1 MKICKTLSLILI
13 CAALVAC
20 GTAPTDEITPPSS
33 VETSGQSGDAA
44 GEETEPS
51 SITEESEA
59 ETEADTPAAVTDT
72 IEESVLLD
80 QNGVKITAKSLDKSG
95 WMGPELKLL
104 IENSTEKN
112 LTVQVRDASV
122 NGYMISTSMS
132 EDVSAGKKANGE
144 ITFSSASLEAA
155 GISTFADME
164 FSFHIS
170 DEEWETYLNSDM
182 ITVRTAA
189 ADTYTQAYDD
199 SGVEVFNSNGIRVV
213 SKGLNSGDIFG
224 TGVVFY
230 AHNDTDATVIISDR
244 DCSVNGFMIDPD
256 LYMEI
261 APGKHAVDD
270 MDFFASQLEENDI
283 ADITDVE
290 FSLHIYNSD
299 TWDDIANSDPII
311 LHFD

>member
-1 MKICKTLSLILI
+1 MKKLIL
-13 CAALVAC
+13 AALLASLLVSC
-20 GTAPTDEITPPSS
+20 GTSTDGDITPPSS
-33 VETSGQSGDAA
+33 VETDGQPESGKA
-44 GEETEPS
+44 PS
-51 SITEESEA
+51 DESETEESPALQQITDEIT
-59 ETEADTPAAVTDT
+59 ETVILD
-72 IEESVLLD
+72 ES
-80 QNGVKITAKSLDKSG
+80 GVKITAKSLDKSG
-95 WMGPELKLL
+95 WLGPELNLL
-104 IENSTEKN
+104 IENNTEKN
-112 LTVQVRDASV
+112 LTVQVRNASV

-132 EDVSAGKKANGE
+132 EDVAADKKANGE
-144 ITFSSASLEAA
+144 ITFSNTSLKGS

-164 FSFHIS
+164 FSFHII
-170 DEEWETYLNSDM
+170 DEEWETYLDSDT

-189 ADTYTQAYDD
+189 ADAYTQAYDD
-199 SGVEVFNSNGIRVV
+199 SGVEVFNSNGIRVI

-244 DCSVNGFMIDPD
+244 DCSVNGFMIDPS

-283 ADITDVE
+283 TDITDIE
-290 FSLHIYNSD
+290 FSLHIYDSD
-299 TWDDIANSDPII
+299 TWDDIANSDPIT

>member
-1 MKICKTLSLILI
+1 MRKLILSALI
-13 CAALVAC
+13 CAALIAC
-20 GTAPTDEITPPSS
+20 GTAPADEITPPSS
-33 VETSGQSGDAA
+33 VETAAQSGDAA
-44 GEETEPS
+44 GESTES
-51 SITEESEA
+51 ASGTEESEA

-95 WMGPELKLL
+95 WMGPELKIL

-122 NGYMISTSMS
+122 NGYIISTSMS
-132 EDVSAGKKANGE
+132 EDVAAGKKANGE
-144 ITFSSASLEAA
+144 ITFSNTSLK
-155 GISTFADME
+155 GSGVSTFADME
-164 FSFHIS
+164 FSFHII
-170 DEEWETYLNSDM
+170 DEEWETYLDSEM

-189 ADTYTQAYDD
+189 ADTYIQAYDD

-244 DCSVNGFMIDPD
+244 DCSVNGFMIDPS

-261 APGKHAVDD
+261 TPGKHAVDD

-283 ADITDVE
+283 TDINDIE
-290 FSLHIYNSD
+290 FSLHIYDSD
-299 TWDDIANSDPII
+299 TWDDIANSDPIT